1 MLAPA
6 PKGSCEVFLIAPSMG
21 IRLQHRWE
29 PDCSPSGNARKMERL
44 PAAWT
49 QGDYDQRGKVDKEPA
64 LHTAEDASPRE
75 LWGASWRLLL
85 TLAALGL
92 LVVPLIREFPLGQST
107 RTALLAWLLVGLALY
122 WLYAGMGYRP
132 LLLLQLMLFSTAA
145 ALLST
150 KLLLVVID
158 INRLTVLRYVARGL
172 ILVGAGCAF
181 ANLGAMLITLWRRSR
196 DDPGISGSQRGR

>member
-1 MLAPA
+1 M
-6 PKGSCEVFLIAPSMG
+6 
-21 IRLQHRWE
+21 
-29 PDCSPSGNARKMERL
+29 
-44 PAAWT
+44 
-49 QGDYDQRGKVDKEPA
+49 DKEPA

-75 LWGASWRLLL
+75 LWGASWKLLL

-145 ALLST
+145 ALAQRQAAARGDRHQPGSL
-150 KLLLVVID
+150 
-158 INRLTVLRYVARGL
+158 VLRYIARGL
-172 ILVGAGCAF
+172 ILVGAGCAI
-181 ANLGAMLITLWRRSR
+181 ANLGAMLIALWRRSR
-196 DDPGISGSQRGR
+196 DPAFPGSQRRL